1 MKTHPAT
8 LSVDDLLA
16 ECEIRRQR
24 RSGPGGQHRNKVET
38 AVIIRHVP
46 TGVEA
51 EANERR
57 SQEQNRRVAIDRLRI
72 QLACDVRSEMGDT
85 AGDTNSELWRQRTRG
100 RRVNISVNHEDFAAI
115 LSEALD
121 HLFECGLDIPQAAQ
135 RLSISNSQ
143 LIKLIQKVPRMFAR
157 LNDLR
162 VEQGLHRLK

>member
-1 MKTHPAT
+1 MKRHPAT
-8 LSVDDLLA
+8 LSADDLLA
-16 ECEIRRQR
+16 QCEIRRQR

-72 QLACDVRSEMGDT
+72 QLACDVRTETTDI
-85 AGDTNSELWRQRTRG
+85 SELWRGRARG
-100 RRVNISVNHEDFAAI
+100 RRIQISVNHEDFAAI

-121 HLFECGLDIPQAAQ
+121 HLYECDFDVPVAAE
-135 RLSISNSQ
+135 RLSLSNSQ
-143 LIKLIQKVPRMFAR
+143 LIKLIQKVPRMFAKI
-157 LNDLR
+157 NELR